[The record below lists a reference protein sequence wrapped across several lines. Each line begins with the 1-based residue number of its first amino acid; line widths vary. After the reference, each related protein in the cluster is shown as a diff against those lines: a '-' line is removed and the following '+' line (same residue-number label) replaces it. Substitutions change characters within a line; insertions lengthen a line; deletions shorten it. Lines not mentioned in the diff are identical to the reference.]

1 MKAILR
7 ITKQATTGSIAA
19 MEKHIQRLMEVP
31 NADPSRKHLNQELLN
46 TQLIADLVAPKDVNN
61 TKRFITNGNGS
72 EAVRVFLDSAKKGGV
87 LMQRNSV
94 KAIDHLLTAS
104 PEFWT
109 KATKEEKDEFYKSC
123 YRFLADTYGGGRI
136 VSMHLHLDETS
147 PHIHALVIPICKGK
161 LKSGREVKRLSAK
174 HYLGGREKMR
184 ALQTK
189 FHSYV
194 KHLGLDR
201 GNEKSKAEH
210 TTIKKFYSD
219 VITYEDAQKKIK
231 RMQEQIRIMKEKN
244 PALKSSI
251 NHPKPGGKKGGFKR

>member
-7 ITKQATTGSIAA
+7 VTKQATIGSIAA

-31 NADPSRKHLNQELLN
+31 NADPSRKHLNVELLN
-46 TQLIADLVAPKDVNN
+46 TQLITDLIAPKDISN
-61 TKRFITNGNGS
+61 TKLFIANGNGS
-72 EAVRVFLDSAKKGGV
+72 EAVKSYLEVAKSKGV
-87 LMQRNSV
+87 LMQKNSV

-109 KATKEEKDEFYKSC
+109 SATKEQKKDFYKSC
-123 YRFLADTYGGGRI
+123 YRFLADTYGGNRI

-161 LKSGREVKRLSAK
+161 LKSGREVLRLSAK

-194 KHLGLDR
+194 KHLGLER

-219 VITYEDAQKKIK
+219 AITYEEAQKEIK
-231 RMQEQIRIMKEKN
+231 RMQEQIRIMKKEN
-244 PALKSSI
+244 PALKSPI
-251 NHPKPGGKKGGFKR
+251 NHPKPGGKKGGLKR